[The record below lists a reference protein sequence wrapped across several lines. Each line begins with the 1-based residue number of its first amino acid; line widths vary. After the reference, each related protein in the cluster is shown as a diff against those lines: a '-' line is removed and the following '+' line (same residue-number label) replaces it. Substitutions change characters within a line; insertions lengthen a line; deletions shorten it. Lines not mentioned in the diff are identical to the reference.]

1 MMILNRIKLAVDRT
15 IAAFSVV
22 VMIALVVCVVWQ
34 VFSRY
39 VLNQPSTLTDE
50 LARFLM
56 IWVGL
61 LGAAYTV
68 GAQRHLAIDLLTL
81 MLSSRK
87 QALLSV
93 IINLLIF
100 LFAGSVI
107 VTGGVKLI
115 EKTLSTAQV
124 SAAMQIPMGY
134 VYLILP
140 LTGIMMMF
148 YALCFISNGL
158 KKHET
163 FRSRSKLMDSY
174 IALTLFGSFF
184 ILVFIGVPI
193 SFSIGLAT
201 VGSMLLM
208 FPRDIAVIT
217 VAQRRR
223 TDSITSRCWLSPSL
237 SLPVP

>member
-1 MMILNRIKLAVDRT
+1 MRLFTRVKQAVDHV
-15 IAAFSVV
+15 IAAFSVA

-68 GAQRHLAIDLLTL
+68 GAQRHLSIDLLA
-81 MLSSRK
+81 MSVNPRK
-87 QALLSV
+87 QKLLGV
-93 IINLLIF
+93 VINLLIF
-100 LFAGSVI
+100 VFSGAVI

-115 EKTLSTAQV
+115 AKTLATSQV

-140 LTGIMMMF
+140 LTGIVMMF
-148 YALCFISNGL
+148 YALWFITNGL
-158 KKHET
+158 
-163 FRSRSKLMDSY
+163 
-174 IALTLFGSFF
+174 
-184 ILVFIGVPI
+184 
-193 SFSIGLAT
+193 
-201 VGSMLLM
+201 
-208 FPRDIAVIT
+208 
-217 VAQRRR
+217 
-223 TDSITSRCWLSPSL
+223 L
-237 SLPVP
+237 SLKQSEETC

>member
-1 MMILNRIKLAVDRT
+1 MMILNRIKLAVDRA
-15 IAAFSVV
+15 IAAFSVA

-68 GAQRHLAIDLLTL
+68 GAQRHLAIDLLAMTL
-81 MLSSRK
+81 PPRR

-100 LFAGSVI
+100 IFAGSVI

-115 EKTLSTAQV
+115 EKTLSTSQV

-140 LTGIMMMF
+140 LTGIMMVANLCIGLLTPPVGSALFVGCSISGVKIQQLIKPLLPF
-148 YALCFISNGL
+148 YAALL
-158 KKHET
+158 
-163 FRSRSKLMDSY
+163 
-174 IALTLFGSFF
+174 IALMMIVYIPQISLF
-184 ILVFIGVPI
+184 IPQLL
-193 SFSIGLAT
+193 GL
-201 VGSMLLM
+201 M
-208 FPRDIAVIT
+208 
-217 VAQRRR
+217 
-223 TDSITSRCWLSPSL
+223 
-237 SLPVP
+237 

>member
-15 IAAFSVV
+15 IAAFSVA

-68 GAQRHLAIDLLTL
+68 GAQRHLAIDLLAMTL
-81 MLSSRK
+81 PPRR

-100 LFAGSVI
+100 IFAGSVI

-115 EKTLSTAQV
+115 EKTLSTSQV
-124 SAAMQIPMGY
+124 SGNADPHGLRLSDPAVNRPHY
-134 VYLILP
+134 DVLRS
-140 LTGIMMMF
+140 MF
-148 YALCFISNGL
+148 CQQWA
-158 KKHET
+158 KKHEA
-163 FRSRSKLMDSY
+163 R
-174 IALTLFGSFF
+174 
-184 ILVFIGVPI
+184 
-193 SFSIGLAT
+193 
-201 VGSMLLM
+201 
-208 FPRDIAVIT
+208 
-217 VAQRRR
+217 
-223 TDSITSRCWLSPSL
+223 
-237 SLPVP
+237 

>member
-15 IAAFSVV
+15 IAAFSVA

-68 GAQRHLAIDLLTL
+68 GAQRHLAIDLLAMTL
-81 MLSSRK
+81 PPRR

-100 LFAGSVI
+100 IFAGSA
-107 VTGGVKLI
+107 LF
-115 EKTLSTAQV
+115 
-124 SAAMQIPMGY
+124 AAVQL
-134 VYLILP
+134 VEELREILP
-140 LTGIMMMF
+140 KEKIF
-148 YALCFISNGL
+148 V
-158 KKHET
+158 KEEE
-163 FRSRSKLMDSY
+163 
-174 IALTLFGSFF
+174 
-184 ILVFIGVPI
+184 
-193 SFSIGLAT
+193 
-201 VGSMLLM
+201 
-208 FPRDIAVIT
+208 
-217 VAQRRR
+217 
-223 TDSITSRCWLSPSL
+223 
-237 SLPVP
+237 